1 MNLLK
6 TNFFKNLSLSE
17 LGLVLLIP
25 LASLSSR
32 TWLPIPPTLLLFLGA
47 ALCLFFLQMQSR
59 HSRDDGKNG
68 GLRVEP
74 AMTSPFKNVIA
85 IFSAFVFYIF
95 ASQYFMGTDF
105 FRYMGVIFA
114 ALYLVLI
121 LIFSQHSS
129 SDFLKKLGEKFIR
142 YSLFI
147 LCLEAVLRFAYGF
160 YLIMQGENPE
170 HSFYQF
176 KFVGPMYV
184 SSNMVAGHLVA
195 LLFFILWW
203 GSSHKQSMKLE
214 ICIAVILLILTFSRA
229 SIPAVAIG
237 LFYYFF
243 FRNSDW
249 KKSLVVLFSLGF
261 FGLFLLWV
269 LRYFPDY
276 SFQTKFLILEETLY
290 FYETASLKNILF
302 GLGLSETETMA
313 RFTFSAHNYFLIFL
327 LETGVFGLLFLLAT
341 FFILVKVTNGAIMI
355 VLVPYFVQISA
366 EAATFIPYFYV
377 IAALMIIKTLNNDS
391 KKNTLLLD

>member
-1 MNLLK
+1 MNFLNLK
-6 TNFFKNLSLSE
+6 YFKNLSLSE

-32 TWLPIPPTLLLFLGA
+32 TWLPVPPTLLLFFGA
-47 ALCLFFLQMQSR
+47 VLCWFVLQM
-59 HSRDDGKNG
+59 NG
-68 GLRVEP
+68 ERRTANGELKTIV
-74 AMTSPFKNVIA
+74 VV
-85 IFSAFVFYIF
+85 FSVFVFYIF
-95 ASQYFMGTDF
+95 ASQYFMGAVF

-114 ALYLVLI
+114 AMYLVLI
-121 LIFSQHSS
+121 LIFSERASTN
-129 SDFLKKLGEKFIR
+129 FLKNLGRKFIH
-142 YSLFI
+142 YSLVI
-147 LCLEAVLRFAYGF
+147 LSLEALLRYAYNAW
-160 YLIMQGENPE
+160 LIFQGANPE
-170 HSFYQF
+170 HGFYQF
-176 KFVGPMYV
+176 KFDGPMYV
-184 SSNMVAGHLVA
+184 ASNMTAGHIIA

-203 GSSHKQSMKLE
+203 GHTYKESMKKE
-214 ICIAVILLILTFSRA
+214 IFVALILIVLTLSRA

-249 KKSLVVLFSLGF
+249 KKSLVVLFSIGI
-261 FGLFLLWV
+261 FGLFTLWV

-276 SFQTKFLILEETLY
+276 SFQTKFLILDEALD

-302 GLGLSETETMA
+302 GLGLSETEELA
-313 RFTFSAHNYFLIFL
+313 KFTFSAHNYFLIFL

-341 FFILVKVTNGAIMI
+341 FFVLVKFTNGAAMI

-377 IAALMIIKTLNNDS
+377 IMALMVITYFSKNDS
-391 KKNTLLLD
+391 KKNSLLLD

>member
-1 MNLLK
+1 MNILK
-6 TNFFKNLSLSE
+6 NNPFKSLSLSE

-32 TWLPIPPTLLLFLGA
+32 TWLPVPPTLLLFLGA
-47 ALCLFFLQMQSR
+47 VLCLFFLQMQSR
-59 HSRDDGKNG
+59 HSREGGNG

-74 AMTSPFKNVIA
+74 AMTTPFKNVIA
-85 IFSAFVFYIF
+85 IFSVFVFYIF
-95 ASQYFMGTDF
+95 ASQYFIGTIF
-105 FRYMGVIFA
+105 FRYMGVVFS

-129 SDFLKKLGEKFIR
+129 SDFLKKLGDKFIR
-142 YSLFI
+142 YSLII
-147 LCLEAVLRFAYGF
+147 LCIEVVLRFAYGF
-160 YLIMQGENPE
+160 YLISQGESS
-170 HSFYQF
+170 HHGFYQF
-176 KFVGPMYV
+176 KFTGPMYV
-184 SSNMVAGHLVA
+184 SSNMVAAHLIA
-195 LLFFILWW
+195 LLFFIFWW
-203 GSSHKQSMKLE
+203 GNTHKQSMKLE

-249 KKSLVVLFSLGF
+249 KKSLVVLFSIGL
-261 FGLFLLWV
+261 FGVFLLWV

-276 SFQTKFLILEETLY
+276 SFQTKFLIVEETLY

-377 IAALMIIKTLNNDS
+377 IAAFMIIMTLNNDS